1 MEIFI
6 ERENRKVSLKFSGTA
21 SHLLKRLRLNPA
33 NVLVAKNNSLVAE
46 DSVLSDNDEIKVLS
60 VISGG

>member
-1 MEIFI
+1 MKIFI
-6 ERENRKVSLKFSGTA
+6 ERENRKISLKFSGKA
-21 SHLLKRLRLNPA
+21 SQLLKRLRLNPA

-46 DSVLSDNDEIKVLS
+46 DDSLNDNDEIKILS